1 MKLDRCRSVPAVLVA
16 MAMAAMAATGC
27 GTRAST
33 KPIAASPPT
42 VSTTRLMAAELDPT
56 DDAPK
61 VGKSH
66 RSGSTA
72 EEADAEKKD
81 APHRTDRR
89 PGGGFSG
96 YK

>member
-1 MKLDRCRSVPAVLVA
+1 MKLDRCGSVLAVLVA
-16 MAMAAMAATGC
+16 MAAAGAMGC

-33 KPIAASPPT
+33 KPIAAPPSPT
-42 VSTTRLMAAELDPT
+42 VSTTRLMAAELGAP

-66 RSGSTA
+66 RSGVAA
-72 EEADAEKKD
+72 EEAEASKKD
-81 APHRTDRR
+81 DVPHRTDRR

>member
-1 MKLDRCRSVPAVLVA
+1 MKLDRCGSVLAVLVA
-16 MAMAAMAATGC
+16 VVAMGC

-33 KPIAASPPT
+33 KPIASPPSPT
-42 VSTTRLMAAELDPT
+42 VSTTRLMAAELEPT

-66 RSGSTA
+66 RSGSLA
-72 EEADAEKKD
+72 PEADGEKKD
-81 APHRTDRR
+81 VPHRTDRR

>member
-1 MKLDRCRSVPAVLVA
+1 M
-16 MAMAAMAATGC
+16 GC

-33 KPIAASPPT
+33 KPIAAPPSPT
-42 VSTTRLMAAELDPT
+42 VSTTRLMAAELGAT
-56 DDAPK
+56 DAAPK

-66 RSGSTA
+66 RSGVAA
-72 EEADAEKKD
+72 EAAGEAEASKKD
-81 APHRTDRR
+81 DVPHRTDRR